1 MFKIQ
6 NALAFDRGSNNVR
19 PAICDN
25 IKMLVGG
32 FGVDFC
38 FKHLGEGVNIIII
51 NFVLFF
57 FC

>member
-6 NALAFDRGSNNVR
+6 NALAFDRGSYTVR

-32 FGVDFC
+32 FGVDFF
-38 FKHLGEGVNIIII
+38 FKHLGGGS
-51 NFVLFF
+51 
-57 FC
+57 